1 MGFHDSLSHLSFV
14 QCKQVKFRP
23 KKKIKIKVFHSV
35 VAVGCEGK
43 RAGERERGGGGKGRK
58 A

>member
-43 RAGERERGGGGKGRK
+43 RAGERERGGGRQGP
-58 A
+58 